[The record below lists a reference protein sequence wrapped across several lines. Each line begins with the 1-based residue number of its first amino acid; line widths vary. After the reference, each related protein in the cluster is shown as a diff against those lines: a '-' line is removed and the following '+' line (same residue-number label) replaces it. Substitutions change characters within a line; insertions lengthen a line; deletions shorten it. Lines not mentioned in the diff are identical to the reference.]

1 MHRDAITEVLRPWF
15 AQRSSAEIGTLFDDN
30 SLTWSVFRDFESA
43 LAQDPDLSTDN
54 PIFSDIETPGLGKFL
69 VPGSPLNFSQ
79 FEREEPVPTP
89 TLGMHTE
96 EILGDVVG
104 LPDVEIA
111 QLFDSG
117 TVQSPN
123 YAKARPA
130 A

>member
-1 MHRDAITEVLRPWF
+1 
-15 AQRSSAEIGTLFDDN
+15 
-30 SLTWSVFRDFESA
+30 
-43 LAQDPDLSTDN
+43 
-54 PIFSDIETPGLGKFL
+54 
-69 VPGSPLNFSQ
+69 
-79 FEREEPVPTP
+79 
-89 TLGMHTE
+89 
-96 EILGDVVG
+96 VG